1 MADGSNVAQFGG
13 ARVLVA
19 SIDGI
24 GIHGRRFRSRVEFDD
39 TRVFGRLGCF
49 PVDVEG
55 TLDEGEDMA
64 LFIDGQA
71 FAAPVGDAAGQDA
84 GQARAGTVFFQDI
97 AMAVGLDD
105 ERPVFVTD
113 QKLPSL
119 STARPS
125 VSRPFA
131 SVPKSFIWKFKA
143 ISFVEPVK
151 PAGKGLPVMALPRT
165 FKGMDAVMSAR
176 P

>member
-1 MADGSNVAQFGG
+1 MAA
-13 ARVLVA
+13 
-19 SIDGI
+19 
-24 GIHGRRFRSRVEFDD
+24 
-39 TRVFGRLGCF
+39 
-49 PVDVEG
+49 
-55 TLDEGEDMA
+55 
-64 LFIDGQA
+64 FIDGQA

-105 ERPVFVTD
+105 ERPVFVTEPEIAVFVD
-113 QKLPSL
+113 SQ
-119 STARPS
+119 AS